1 MRILHLATSSNG
13 GAGIAAIRLHNGLQ
27 NLGVDSAFISREN
40 LEDYVHSR
48 KLSRFVPTLL
58 SKSLSFVQMPG
69 RLSRESLVTPFQIDF
84 LKKYLQE
91 IEIEDFDVVHIHAP
105 FNFIG
110 EESIREI
117 AYRSRG
123 KIYITLHDQRFLTG
137 GCHYTEECREFE
149 RQCQQCPQVRKVF
162 QQSVAREHIKAKR
175 LFTELILSKKI
186 VLVAPSK
193 WIAGEALRSTILENA
208 EIEIIPNGIPNIFFD
223 SALRRQ
229 PRKRKI
235 VGFSSFNLHN
245 PYKGLEYLIN
255 AMRHI
260 NDAKNQE
267 FELCLLGNG
276 KIATEKFP
284 IQQKIAKSDF
294 EVIDFLHQI
303 DILAVP
309 SSQDNLPSVVLEALA
324 AGVPVV
330 GTSVGGIAEILDLC
344 QMPKVQSNDSFSLA
358 KSLME
363 ILECDRSFS
372 PEQISILMKKKF
384 SIEVVT
390 KSLLDS
396 YSKNK

>member
-1 MRILHLATSSNG
+1 MKILHLATSSNG

-40 LEDYVHSR
+40 VEDYVHSR
-48 KLSRFVPTLL
+48 QLSRFVPTLL

-69 RLSRESLVTPFQIDF
+69 RLSRGSLVTPFQIDF

-91 IEIEDFDVVHIHAP
+91 IKIENFDVVHIHAP

-123 KIYITLHDQRFLTG
+123 KIFITLHDQRFLTG

-223 SALRRQ
+223 AALRRQ

-245 PYKGLEYLIN
+245 PYKGLECLIN

-260 NDAKNQE
+260 NDATNQE
-267 FELCLLGNG
+267 
-276 KIATEKFP
+276 
-284 IQQKIAKSDF
+284 QKIAKSDF

-330 GTSVGGIAEILDLC
+330 GTSVGGIAEVLDLC

-372 PEQISILMKKKF
+372 PKQISILMKKKF